1 MMKKIVY
8 IAGLLLFVSMLAH
21 ATEITVMALFKD
33 KAMLVIDGKKRFVK
47 KDKRTPEGVLLIS
60 ANSEVAILEVDG
72 KTDKYPLG
80 TYISATPAEPPEKE
94 GFRMHQKSDGHYRPI
109 GSINGYTVKF
119 MVDTGATTI
128 AMNSFQA
135 KRLGLKYK
143 KGTPVQVGTANGVAF
158 GYKLKLNTVKLGHI
172 TVRNVESIVLEGS
185 SPSEV
190 LLGMSF
196 LNEVEV
202 TQKGKVMV
210 FKKKF

>member
-1 MMKKIVY
+1 MKKIVY
-8 IAGLLLFVSMLAH
+8 IAGLLLSFSMLAH

-33 KAMLVIDGKKRFVK
+33 KAMLVIDGKKRLVK
-47 KDKRTPEGVLLIS
+47 KDKRTPEGVLLIT
-60 ANSEVAILEVDG
+60 ANSEVAVLEVDG
-72 KTDKYPLG
+72 KTGKYSLG
-80 TYISATPAEPPEKE
+80 THISAAPVELSEKE

-128 AMNSFQA
+128 AMNAFQA

-143 KGTPVQVGTANGVAF
+143 RKGIPVRVGTANGVAL
-158 GYKLKLNTVKLGHI
+158 GYKLKLNTVKLGNI
-172 TVRNVESIVLEGS
+172 TVRNVETIVLEGG

-196 LNEVEV
+196 LSEVNVE
-202 TQKGKVMV
+202 TRNKVMILR
-210 FKKKF
+210 KKF